1 MGLGDNLIVMT
12 TLISNPPPHISDW
25 WYYVT
30 LHGQHIAF
38 YTEQSMNLIA
48 ERFHRHYVGC
58 GDIHI
63 FSSESLPS
71 WKVRLSLSRFH
82 GILTRFKHRG
92 SLLSQDYE
100 KITGQSL
107 T

>member
-1 MGLGDNLIVMT
+1 MTKLIP
-12 TLISNPPPHISDW
+12 NPPLHIKDW

-38 YTEQSMNLIA
+38 YTERSMNLIA
-48 ERFHRHYVGC
+48 ERFHRHYVGH

-63 FSSESLPS
+63 FSSKPIPN
-71 WKVRLSLSRFH
+71 WKVRLSLSRFR
-82 GILTRFKHRG
+82 GIVTRFRNRG
-92 SLLSQDYE
+92 TLLSQDYE